1 MFRTIVLGFVLTMA
15 VLATACAGA
24 PTPTAAP
31 APTAV
36 PTPPTVD
43 KATGAPAPA
52 VAASAASGDV
62 VRLVI
67 VPEQSEARY
76 RVREQL
82 AGVSFPT
89 DAVGATK
96 TFTGTIV
103 GETDGTIVSDQSKF
117 QVDLRTLK
125 SDQNIRDNFLRRSTL
140 ETDRYPYAVFVPT
153 SAPGLPLKLPESG
166 QFAFQLVGNLT
177 IRDVTKPV
185 TWDVKGKVDGNTATG
200 TATTTFTFEYFNLTQ
215 PSVARVLS
223 IEDNIRLELDL
234 TLQRQ

>member
-1 MFRTIVLGFVLTMA
+1 MA

-185 TWDVKGKVDGNTATG
+185 TWDVKGKVDGDTATG

>member
-1 MFRTIVLGFVLTMA
+1 MA